1 MQMSAAVQISAAAS
15 AAGKF
20 TPREENQ
27 KFANDASYESVRRLL
42 AKLAGKCF
50 MRVQAMGGLGMTLDD
65 VMQEMNL
72 SYLQA
77 RDNWKPDQGTKFS
90 SYLVNCCYWNF
101 NGRISRREKER
112 RLIGMV
118 NMTDMRPAGSAH
130 SDDDEQ
136 DLMEV
141 YGNDCTEIS
150 VTLLVPGMN
159 NQMELIEGGA
169 NVEEAQA
176 HMGVNPELLLEQRQV
191 AKQNLLEIPHLTKDA
206 RAFALKLLSA
216 ANKGEDLPTI
226 RAFAAERGLGP
237 TSVRRLRVELSTK
250 FGVKC

>member
-20 TPREENQ
+20 TPREENN

-50 MRVQAMGGLGMTLDD
+50 MRAQAMGGLGMTLDD

-72 SYLQA
+72 SYIQA
-77 RDNWKPDQGTKFS
+77 RDSWKPDQGTKFS

-101 NGRISRREKER
+101 NGRISRWEKER
-112 RLIGMV
+112 RLMGMV
-118 NMTDMRPAGSAH
+118 NMTDMRPAGSAR

-159 NQMELIEGGA
+159 NKMELIEGSA

-191 AKQNLLEIPHLTKDA
+191 AKSVDSPRHTEGMRVNGFERGVSEET
-206 RAFALKLLSA
+206 S
-216 ANKGEDLPTI
+216 I
-226 RAFAAERGLGP
+226 RAGRLQAMLHVCHRFGL
-237 TSVRRLRVELSTK
+237 SQSS
-250 FGVKC
+250 

>member
-1 MQMSAAVQISAAAS
+1 MSAAIQVTAAAC
-15 AAGKF
+15 AADKF
-20 TPREENQ
+20 TPREEND

-50 MRVQAMGGLGMTLDD
+50 TRVQAMGGLGMTLDD

-118 NMTDMRPAGSAH
+118 NMSDMRPGGSAR
-130 SDDDEQ
+130 SDDDER

-141 YGNDCTEIS
+141 YGNDSTEIS
-150 VTLLVPGMN
+150 MTLLVPGMH
-159 NQMELIEGGA
+159 NQMDLIEGQA
-169 NVEEAQA
+169 NVEEAEA

-191 AKQNLLEIPHLTKDA
+191 AKENLREISHLTKDA
-206 RAFALKLLSA
+206 RAFALKLLNA
-216 ANKGEDLPTI
+216 AKSGEEMPTI